1 MEVYLLLPLSLQ
13 STDSESR
20 SGDSYGRNEVKTEVA
35 LRRKKKK
42 KDEDT
47 DFVFLD
53 RRSIALDLDD
63 AKKYPEARQL
73 MRQETFPDPHKGEAD
88 YDHLS
93 ERTQELSLSSASKQS
108 SSQTSSKVQSAK
120 LCSVVGMTH
129 KFVKH

>member
-1 MEVYLLLPLSLQ
+1 MLFFLSIVLPCVHTVLTDKQ

-42 KDEDT
+42 KEEDT

-63 AKKYPEARQL
+63 AKKFPEARQL
-73 MRQETFPDPHKGEAD
+73 MRQETFPDPNKEPH
-88 YDHLS
+88 HTLS
-93 ERTQELSLSSASKQS
+93 DRVQELSLSSASKQS
-108 SSQTSSKVQSAK
+108 SSQTSSKVSFI
-120 LCSVVGMTH
+120 VV
-129 KFVKH
+129 